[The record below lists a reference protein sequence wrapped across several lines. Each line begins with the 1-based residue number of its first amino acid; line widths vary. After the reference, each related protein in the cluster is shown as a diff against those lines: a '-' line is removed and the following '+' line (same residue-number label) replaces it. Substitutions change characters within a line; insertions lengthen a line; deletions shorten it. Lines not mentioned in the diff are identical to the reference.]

1 MAYDLLEWQG
11 QDWREKPQLARRE
24 QLEKVVSQCAKPQL
38 QISPLL
44 TGESWQDLDRQ
55 RDASRSLGVE
65 GFMLKARQAQY
76 GVGRTKDVGVWWKW
90 KIDPYTIDAVLIYA
104 QTGHGRRASLYTDY
118 TFAVWENT
126 ENTHERKLI
135 PFAKAYSGLTDAEM
149 REVDAIIRKTTVEK
163 FGPVRSVTPSMV
175 FELGFE
181 GIALSSRHKSG
192 IAVRFPRMLRWR
204 KDKPVAEADTLDTL
218 RELLPQ
224 ASREVKNN
232 ENATILSLQSIHD
245 A

>member
-1 MAYDLLEWQG
+1 
-11 QDWREKPQLARRE
+11 
-24 QLEKVVSQCAKPQL
+24 
-38 QISPLL
+38 
-44 TGESWQDLDRQ
+44 
-55 RDASRSLGVE
+55 
-65 GFMLKARQAQY
+65 MLKRKDARY

-90 KIDPYTIDAVLIYA
+90 KIDPYSIDAVLIYA
-104 QTGHGRRASLYTDY
+104 QRGHGRRASLYTDY
-118 TFAVWENT
+118 TFAVWDGGENILD
-126 ENTHERKLI
+126 RKLV

-163 FGPVRSVTPSMV
+163 FGPVRSVTPTIV

-204 KDKPVAEADTLDTL
+204 QDKPVAEADTLETL

-224 ASREVKNN
+224 TVRPVARPVDNTN
-232 ENATILSLQSIHD
+232 EPEIAEIDSSPADEMAVTEPDNSV
-245 A
+245 